1 MNRDIKFKA
10 IAIKKGEWVYST
22 TISKGTIKR
31 KRNDYF
37 FEVGENRW
45 VGVVS
50 ESLGQFTGIKDKKG
64 VEIYEGDILQVDNDE
79 SIDMWMRGETG
90 EVKFIPARFTLCLA
104 NGDKKMLT
112 SDFEDCVTV
121 IGNIYE
127 PALTKL

>member
-1 MNRDIKFKA
+1 MTREIKFRG
-10 IAIKKGEWVYST
+10 ITINTNEVVYSM

-37 FEVGENRW
+37 FEVGENKW
-45 VGVVS
+45 VGVAP
-50 ESLGQFTGIKDKKG
+50 ESVGQFTGIKDKKG
-64 VEIYEGDILQVDNDE
+64 VEIYEGDILQIDNDE

-121 IGNIYE
+121 IGNIYK
-127 PALTKL
+127 PILVKP